1 MRRIPLLG
9 VLAAAAVL
17 IPAAASQAATVSY
30 ENGAIVYRGEGGEG
44 LDLLA
49 SASDDGTL
57 LYLPDDG
64 ASRQK
69 VVSGPCT
76 TDASWGVKCDLDP
89 STPLKVYGSTAKD
102 YLHVYFHGI
111 PESMPIEIHGNGGN
125 DDIEDSSGDDA
136 SRAFYGDAGDDKI
149 QGHGGDDF
157 IDGGDGNDEVDG
169 GAGSD
174 QVHGG
179 AGNDTM
185 WGDHYQDPAAD
196 VIDGGPGYDTT
207 EDWSIPSDLTNQPSI
222 DVTLDGV
229 ADDGRPGEGDNV
241 VGVEKFNLYV
251 VGRLVG
257 TDAGEYMNI
266 YNPGNEGPSTLIGNG
281 GDDSLYGN
289 DYDDTVDG
297 GAGNDHVEGGMGNDT
312 VTGGPG
318 QDVIYGDATASSCTW
333 YSCQI
338 PFGNDV
344 VNARDGEVDNIDC
357 GIGTDR
363 AVVDTIDIVANCET
377 VDGAGPGGGG
387 GGGGNNG
394 GGGGGGGGGGK
405 GAGLAFSLAKVKLGV
420 LRAKGLTVKVPCAA
434 ACKVSGTITYKG
446 KKVGGGRTTALKA
459 GTAKAKLKLTRAGK
473 ARLKKV
479 RTAKLVVKVTLTPAD
494 GAKVTGKK
502 TLTVKR

>member
-17 IPAAASQAATVSY
+17 IPAAASQAATVTY
-30 ENGAIVYRGEGGEG
+30 ENGAIVYRGEGSEG

-49 SASDDGTL
+49 SSSDDGNF

-64 ASRQK
+64 ASRQL
-69 VVSGPCT
+69 VQTDLCDN
-76 TDASWGVKCDLDP
+76 DASWGVICTLNA
-89 STPLKVYGSTAKD
+89 SRPLKVYGSNAKD

-111 PESMPIEIHGNGGN
+111 PESMPIEIHGNAGN

-149 QGHGGDDF
+149 QGHGGNDV

-185 WGDHYQDPAAD
+185 WGDHYQDPSGD
-196 VIDGGPGYDTT
+196 LIDGGPGYDTT
-207 EDWSIPSDLTNQPSI
+207 EDWSTPEDLTNQPSI
-222 DVTLDGV
+222 DVTLDGI
-229 ADDGRPGEGDNV
+229 ANDGRPGEGDNV

-289 DYDDTVDG
+289 DFDDTVDG

-318 QDVIYGDATASSCTW
+318 QDTIYGDATASSCTW

-344 VNARDGEVDNIDC
+344 INARDGAVDNIDC

-377 VDGAGPGGGG
+377 VDGAAAGGGG
-387 GGGGNNG
+387 GGAG
-394 GGGGGGGGGGK
+394 GGGAGGVGAGGGGAK
-405 GAGLAFSLAKVKLGV
+405 GLSISLAKLKLGA
-420 LRAKGLTVKVPCAA
+420 LAARGLSVKVACPA

-446 KKVGGGRTTALKA
+446 KKVGGGSGTSLKA
-459 GTAKAKLKLTRAGK
+459 GTAKAKLKLTKAGK
-473 ARLKKV
+473 QRLKKV
-479 RTAKLVVKVTLTPAD
+479 RSAKLTVKVTMTPAE
-494 GAKVTGKK
+494 GAKFTGKK
-502 TLTVKR
+502 TLSVKR